1 MGNTDNNTDKKS
13 SSRREEVNSKTAK
26 EPKITKEV
34 LARRIDVATGRK
46 NAELV
51 LKNAK
56 IVNVF
61 SHEIIEGSLAID
73 RGVIVG
79 TGAYTGE
86 KEVDMMGRY
95 LIPGLLD
102 AHVHIESSLSTPG
115 QFAKAVVPHG
125 TTGLVADPHEIANVK
140 GKEGVRFMI
149 ESSRRIPLKVRYMVP
164 SCVPATEF
172 EHAGAVLDSETIEE
186 LMDEESVIGLG
197 EVMDYPSLVN
207 GEEELL
213 DKLMTA
219 HRRGSMIDGHGPML
233 LGRDLNAYA
242 SAGIRSDHESSTLE
256 EMRERLRAGMYCLI
270 RQGSAAQNLP
280 DLIAGVRPE
289 NSRRCMFCTDDRH
302 PEDVIAEGHIDNHL
316 RMAVERG
323 IDPITAVQMATI
335 NTAEAY
341 GLKTAGALAPGY
353 DADIAVVEDLKDF
366 KVHSVY
372 IDGKKA
378 AEGGTALFSVPE
390 VDISRVTDTVRVK
403 EFGKDQF
410 ALSIPSGIARVM
422 RLHPNSLLT
431 EEAVRKVNTDSSG
444 NFIRHPKLD
453 ILKIAVIE
461 RHKAS
466 GNIGLALV
474 ENYKLSRGAVAST
487 IAHDSHNI
495 ITVGEN
501 DEDMY
506 AAVQELIRVGGGI
519 TLAEGGEVLDTLPL
533 PVAGL
538 MSDRPIEEISGKL
551 HSMYKTAFERL
562 GVNSLLDPFMTLSF
576 LALPVIPELKLTDMG
591 LFDARSFTFTE
602 VNVAE
607 GGDED
612 NDA

>member
-1 MGNTDNNTDKKS
+1 MGSTERKGFTQ
-13 SSRREEVNSKTAK
+13 EISK
-26 EPKITKEV
+26 EI
-34 LARRIDVATGRK
+34 LSRRIDVATGRK

-125 TTGLVADPHEIANVK
+125 TTGLIADPHEIANVK
-140 GKEGVRFMI
+140 GKEGIRFMI
-149 ESSRRIPLKVRYMVP
+149 ESSTHIPLKVRYMIP
-164 SCVPATEF
+164 SCVPATDF
-172 EHAGAVLDSETIEE
+172 EHAGAEIDSHTIEE
-186 LMDEESVIGLG
+186 LMGEDRVIGLG
-197 EVMDYPSLVN
+197 EMMDYPSLLN
-207 GEEELL
+207 KDEEVLE
-213 DKLMTA
+213 KLMTA

-242 SAGIRSDHESSTLE
+242 AAGIRSDHESSTLE
-256 EMRERLRAGMYCLI
+256 EMRERLRVGMYCLI

-280 DLIAGVRPE
+280 DLISGVRPE

-323 IDPITAVQMATI
+323 IDPVTAVQMATL

-341 GLKTAGALAPGY
+341 GLKTVGALAPGY
-353 DADIAVVEDLKDF
+353 DADIAVVEDLKNF
-366 KVHSVY
+366 RVHSVY

-378 AEGGTALFSVPE
+378 AESGTALFSVPE
-390 VDISRVTDTVRVK
+390 VDISPVTDTVRVK

-410 ALSIPSGIARVM
+410 ALSISSGIARVM

-431 EEAVRKVNTDSSG
+431 EEAVRKVHTDGSG
-444 NFIRHPKLD
+444 NFVRHPKLD

-461 RHKAS
+461 RHRAS
-466 GNIGLALV
+466 GNIGVALV
-474 ENYKLSRGAVAST
+474 ENYKLGRGAIAST

-495 ITVGEN
+495 IVIGEN
-501 DEDMY
+501 DRDMY

-519 TLAEGGEVLDTLPL
+519 TLVEGGEVLDTLPL
-533 PVAGL
+533 PIAGL
-538 MSDRPIEEISGKL
+538 MSDRSIEEISGKL
-551 HSMYKTAFERL
+551 RSMYKTAFDRL

-602 VNVAE
+602 VSVAE
-607 GGDED
+607 VSVVEEGGAEEGGAEEGRED
-612 NDA
+612 

>member
-1 MGNTDNNTDKKS
+1 MGRNNG
-13 SSRREEVNSKTAK
+13 
-26 EPKITKEV
+26 ITKEV
-34 LARRIDVATGRK
+34 LSRRIEVATGRK

-140 GKEGVRFMI
+140 GKEGIRFMI
-149 ESSRRIPLKVRYMVP
+149 ESSRHIPLKVRYMVP
-164 SCVPATEF
+164 SCVPATDF
-172 EHAGAVLDSETIEE
+172 EHTGAVLDSEAIEE
-186 LMDEESVIGLG
+186 LMDEERVIGLG
-197 EVMDYPSLVN
+197 EVMDYPSLIH
-207 GEEELL
+207 GSEELL
-213 DKLMTA
+213 KKLMTA
-219 HRRGSMIDGHGPML
+219 HRRGRMIDGHGPML

-242 SAGIRSDHESSTLE
+242 AAGIRSDHESSTLE

-280 DLIAGVRPE
+280 DLISGVRPE

-323 IDPITAVQMATI
+323 IDPVTAVQMATI

-341 GLKTAGALAPGY
+341 GLETVGALAPGY

-366 KVHSVY
+366 KVLSVY
-372 IDGKKA
+372 IDGKKEA
-378 AEGGTALFSVPE
+378 QGGTALFSVPE
-390 VDISRVTDTVRVK
+390 VDISSVTDTVRVK
-403 EFGKDQF
+403 DFEEEQF
-410 ALSIPSGIARVM
+410 ALSVPSGIARVM

-431 EEAVRKVNTDSSG
+431 EEAVRKVHTDSSG
-444 NFIRHPKLD
+444 CFVRHPKLD

-466 GNIGLALV
+466 GNIGIALV
-474 ENYKLSRGAVAST
+474 ENYKLNRGAVAST

-495 ITVGEN
+495 IVVGEN
-501 DEDMY
+501 DRDMF

-519 TLAEGGEVLDTLPL
+519 TLAEGGEILDTLPL

-538 MSDRPIEEISGKL
+538 MSDRPIEEISDKL
-551 HSMYKTAFERL
+551 HSMYETAFERL

-602 VNVAE
+602 VSVTE
-607 GGDED
+607 EED
-612 NDA
+612 TE